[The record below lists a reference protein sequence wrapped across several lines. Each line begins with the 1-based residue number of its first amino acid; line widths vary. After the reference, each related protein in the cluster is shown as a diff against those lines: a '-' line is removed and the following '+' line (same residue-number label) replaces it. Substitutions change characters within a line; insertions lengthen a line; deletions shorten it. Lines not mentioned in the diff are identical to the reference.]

1 MENNLNYGSYG
12 YIAML
17 DFNTAEKF
25 ISVESR
31 VSVQYMQQATE
42 KILNFTLQPAL
53 WKHVEFYSVPKRMSS
68 FLKIG
73 MKWYFALKL
82 HVENYFSSY
91 ASHRAINGIR
101 LYEEADMESIYL

>member
-1 MENNLNYGSYG
+1 MYDIMNSCTSLGPSSQNIRQCNSFLCKSTK
-12 YIAML
+12 I
-17 DFNTAEKF
+17 
-25 ISVESR
+25 
-31 VSVQYMQQATE
+31 ATE